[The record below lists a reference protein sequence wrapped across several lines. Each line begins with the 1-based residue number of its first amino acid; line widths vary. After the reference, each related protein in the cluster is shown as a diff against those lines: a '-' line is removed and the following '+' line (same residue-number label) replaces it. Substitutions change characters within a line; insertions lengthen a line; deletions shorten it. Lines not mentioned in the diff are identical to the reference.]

1 MQEKIIEELRQE
13 LKAQIEENK
22 ELNDSITWWKNRY
35 EAQVKINK
43 EHQKLNGE
51 LRKENDTLITV
62 IDLVREYLYTH
73 KLYSFKYDD
82 EELFEVTTDK
92 KAKDDLLEILER
104 VNEE

>member
-13 LKAQIEENK
+13 LKKQTEENK
-22 ELNDSITWWKNRY
+22 ELL
-35 EAQVKINK
+35 KINEDHK
-43 EHQKLNGE
+43 KLNGE
-51 LRKENDTLITV
+51 LRKENDALITV

>member
-51 LRKENDTLITV
+51 LRKEIDGLVTV
-62 IDLVREYLYTH
+62 IDLAKQFIRNAGCY
-73 KLYSFKYDD
+73 
-82 EELFEVTTDK
+82 EEETDTFCGDI
-92 KAKDDLLEILER
+92 ANYELHDLINILEK

>member
-1 MQEKIIEELRQE
+1 MTEIEKKLRQE
-13 LKAQIEENK
+13 LNKQTEENK
-22 ELNDSITWWKNRY
+22 ELL
-35 EAQVKINK
+35 KINEDHK
-43 EHQKLNGE
+43 KLNGD
-51 LRKENDTLITV
+51 LRKENDALITV

-104 VNEE
+104 VDEE

>member
-13 LKAQIEENK
+13 LKDQIEENK
-22 ELNDSITWWKNRY
+22 ELEK
-35 EAQVKINK
+35 KID
-43 EHQKLNGE
+43 G
-51 LRKENDTLITV
+51 LITV
-62 IDLVREYLYTH
+62 MDLVREYLYTH

-104 VNEE
+104 VNESEVN

>member
-13 LKAQIEENK
+13 LKEQIVENK
-22 ELNDSITWWKNRY
+22 ELEKKVDGL
-35 EAQVKINK
+35 V
-43 EHQKLNGE
+43 
-51 LRKENDTLITV
+51 TV

>member
-13 LKAQIEENK
+13 LKEQIVENK
-22 ELNDSITWWKNRY
+22 ELEKKVDGL
-35 EAQVKINK
+35 V
-43 EHQKLNGE
+43 
-51 LRKENDTLITV
+51 TV

-104 VNEE
+104 VDEE

>member
-13 LKAQIEENK
+13 LKDQIEENK
-22 ELNDSITWWKNRY
+22 ELEK
-35 EAQVKINK
+35 KID
-43 EHQKLNGE
+43 G
-51 LRKENDTLITV
+51 LITV
-62 IDLVREYLYTH
+62 MDLVREYLYTH

>member
-1 MQEKIIEELRQE
+1 MLKEINNKANKGFNNKRDISRSDLAHMVTNLRKE
-13 LKAQIEENK
+13 LKDQIEENK
-22 ELNDSITWWKNRY
+22 
-35 EAQVKINK
+35 
-43 EHQKLNGE
+43 KLEKKVDG
-51 LRKENDTLITV
+51 LVTV
-62 IDLVREYLYTH
+62 IDLIKEYLYTH